1 MKLTKNQIKAL
12 EAIEANRFG
21 ISGDFMP
28 ATLKQLFALDLI
40 SREPKTIGW
49 GFRYHITKA
58 GRTALKGGEHG

>member
-12 EAIEANRFG
+12 ETMAGNRFG

-28 ATLKQLFALDLI
+28 ATLKQLFAMGLI

-49 GFRYHITKA
+49 GYRYRITEA
-58 GRTALKGGEHG
+58 GRAALRERE

>member
-12 EAIEANRFG
+12 ETIAGNSFG

-49 GFRYHITKA
+49 GFRYHINEA
-58 GRTALKGGEHG
+58 GRQALKGGGE